1 MREGTRFAHWGHS
14 DFRESSVSA
23 FDHQR
28 GRPIE
33 VSGARIYT
41 ETLGAGD
48 APVLVLLHGEDF
60 NRLLPALEGWRV
72 VGIDSRGH
80 GKSTLGQAGWSY
92 QRAQE
97 DVEQVLAALGVT
109 RCTVLGFSDGGIV
122 ALRMGA
128 AGRVEIERMIV
139 VGSSWH
145 HKNLASTKRI
155 LRSVTAQSWQHKFPD
170 TYEAYQRLNPEP
182 DFERFAQAL
191 VAGWLDEGPSGHPD
205 ESVSKIQ
212 APVLVVRGDE
222 DHLTGREDAVE
233 LCRSLRQAHFL
244 SIPFA
249 GHVAYAEGEDI
260 FLPALRRF
268 LAQPVHRSS

>member
-48 APVLVLLHGEDF
+48 APVLVLLHGGFGNIEDF

-128 AGRVEIERMIV
+128 P
-139 VGSSWH
+139 
-145 HKNLASTKRI
+145 
-155 LRSVTAQSWQHKFPD
+155 Q
-170 TYEAYQRLNPEP
+170 
-182 DFERFAQAL
+182 
-191 VAGWLDEGPSGHPD
+191 
-205 ESVSKIQ
+205 
-212 APVLVVRGDE
+212 LVVAVPAMMFMLPGLMVFRGMYQIAIENSATFMMAGLFQLFNAMIIIMSIAAGIVLGDVIMRPFTSGLQSNE
-222 DHLTGREDAVE
+222 
-233 LCRSLRQAHFL
+233 RSRT
-244 SIPFA
+244 
-249 GHVAYAEGEDI
+249 
-260 FLPALRRF
+260 RR
-268 LAQPVHRSS
+268 R